1 MARDKNI
8 VYSTNPDWK
17 QATEQDS
24 DKTDNLPQK
33 NQVAKIQ
40 REVKGRGG
48 KTVTVVYGLSGDLK
62 SLQKELQ
69 KHCGTGGSSKNGHI
83 EIQGE
88 HSAKIKSFLDGK
100 GIKAKLSGGYK

>member
-1 MARDKNI
+1 MAHDKNI

-17 QATEQDS
+17 QENRQDTAQS
-24 DKTDNLPQK
+24 DKPVQK

-48 KTVTVVYGLSGDLK
+48 KTVTVIYGLSGDLK
-62 SLQKELQ
+62 TLQKELQ
-69 KHCGTGGSSKNGHI
+69 KHCGTGGSSKDGHI

-88 HSAKIKSFLDGK
+88 HGVKIKSYLEGK
-100 GIKAKLSGGYK
+100 GFKAKLSGGY

>member
-17 QATEQDS
+17 QENERNSAQP
-24 DKTDNLPQK
+24 DNLEQK

-48 KTVTVVYGLSGDLK
+48 KTVTVIYGLSGDLK

-88 HSAKIKSFLDGK
+88 HSAKIKFYLEGK
-100 GIKAKLSGGYK
+100 GYKAKLSGGY